1 MSRPSRA
8 AVHRSGA
15 RELDLTVVEVADPA
29 PGTVLVRMGASGVC
43 GSDRHVL
50 DGDWTLPSP
59 TVMGHEG
66 AGTVEAIGDGVTDVG
81 VGDHVILSW
90 FYPCRRCTACLSGRS
105 YVCMG
110 SRSEECVLPDGS
122 SPLTLDGE
130 RVFPYLTVGSMS
142 EYAVV
147 PEAGAI
153 LIPREVPFDVA
164 SLIGCSIA
172 TGFGAVVNDAGVEA
186 GTSAVVV
193 GAGGVG
199 LSIIMALQLV
209 GANPIIAVDLSEE
222 KLEAARALG
231 ATHTLTPSA
240 DLAERIAA
248 ITQGGAAYA
257 FEAIGRVQ
265 TIESLP
271 SLIAGGGK
279 AVIVGLPPEDSP
291 VSIDALALA
300 ESGKSLIG
308 SNYGSTVPG
317 RDFPRLAALYL
328 AGRLPVDQLISHRI
342 GLDDVNEAFAA
353 MRRGERARSVIIF

>member
-1 MSRPSRA
+1 MSRASRA
-8 AVHRSGA
+8 AVHRIGSQN
-15 RELDLTVVEVADPA
+15 LDLTTVEVADPG

-66 AGTVEAIGDGVTDVG
+66 AGTVEAIGDGVIDVA

-90 FYPCRRCTACLSGRS
+90 FYPCRRCTACLSGKS
-105 YVCMG
+105 YVCTG
-110 SRSEECVLPDGS
+110 SRSEECLLPDGS
-122 SPLTLDGE
+122 SPLSFDGD

-147 PEAGAI
+147 PESGAI
-153 LIPREVPFDVA
+153 RIPDEVPFDVA
-164 SLIGCSIA
+164 SLIGCSVA

-193 GAGGVG
+193 GTGGVG
-199 LSIIMALQLV
+199 LSIIMALRLV

-222 KLEAARALG
+222 KLAAAKEFG
-231 ATHTLTPSA
+231 ATHTLVPSNGLA
-240 DLAERIAA
+240 DEVAT
-248 ITQGGAAYA
+248 ITGGGAAYA
-257 FEAIGRVQ
+257 FEAIGRAQ

-271 SLIAGGGK
+271 SLIAAGGK

-328 AGRLPVDQLISHRI
+328 AGRLPVDRLISHRI
-342 GLDDVNEAFAA
+342 SLDEVNEAFDA
-353 MRRGERARSVIIF
+353 MRRGERARSVIVF